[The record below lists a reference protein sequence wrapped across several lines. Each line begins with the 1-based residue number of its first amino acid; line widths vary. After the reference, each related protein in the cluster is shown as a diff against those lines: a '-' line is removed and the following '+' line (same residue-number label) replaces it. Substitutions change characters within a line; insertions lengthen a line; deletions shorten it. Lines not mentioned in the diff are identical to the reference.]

1 MKHDNAL
8 PEVVAELTLAE
19 TGEMLARDL
28 VEIVSQPLTNKTDL
42 VISGLLPGQ
51 IYISL
56 RVECQGLSGVSAM
69 EGRYLLLKLEK
80 FTN

>member
-28 VEIVSQPLTNKTDL
+28 VEIVSQPLTNKTEL

-51 IYISL
+51 I
-56 RVECQGLSGVSAM
+56 
-69 EGRYLLLKLEK
+69 
-80 FTN
+80 

>member
-28 VEIVSQPLTNKTDL
+28 VEIVSQPLTNKTEL

-56 RVECQGLSGVSAM
+56 RVVKGCQYSNGG
-69 EGRYLLLKLEK
+69 KIFIIK
-80 FTN
+80 T

>member
-1 MKHDNAL
+1 MKHDKAL

-28 VEIVSQPLTNKTDL
+28 VEIISQPLTNKTDL

-56 RVECQGLSGVSAM
+56 RVLPGSVSNG
-69 EGRYLLLKLEK
+69 EEIYIIKTWEVYQPS
-80 FTN
+80 